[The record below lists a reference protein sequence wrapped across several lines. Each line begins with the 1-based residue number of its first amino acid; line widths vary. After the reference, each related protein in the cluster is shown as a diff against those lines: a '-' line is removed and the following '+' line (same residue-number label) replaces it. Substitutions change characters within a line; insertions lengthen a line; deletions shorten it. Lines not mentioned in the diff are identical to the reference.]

1 MPYELRVSAQA
12 IEAGFYGNLTALQG
26 VRNTYWTG
34 AAFDKHDSGDLWAFT
49 EGLLGEI
56 GA

>member
-12 IEAGFYGNLTALQG
+12 IEAGFYGYLNALQG

-34 AAFDKHDSGDLWAFT
+34 VAFDKHDSGDLWAFT

-56 GA
+56 VK